1 MSADSALVAGTV
13 GGLAHDQTPE
23 TNKFYCTRESGKT
36 IPALE
41 IGQVS

>member
-1 MSADSALVAGTV
+1 MGADSALVAGTI
-13 GGLAHDQTPE
+13 GGLTHDQTPE
-23 TNKFYCTRESGKT
+23 TSKFYYARESGKT